1 MAAVFSELFKSH
13 FKQTAVAKWTRN
25 MVAQSTKLWAKKKAS
40 NADVEIPKDIQ
51 EKLGMNFNYKN
62 YKTLINTGI
71 VASVPLLGTIIAVPY
86 AFNAWLTDIQ
96 KKAGKIGIMKAMDKI
111 DDPRVFASETTA
123 TTNPTKTPQPKP
135 TQVAENTNSQLL
147 DKFKQSAV

>member
-1 MAAVFSELFKSH
+1 M
-13 FKQTAVAKWTRN
+13 
-25 MVAQSTKLWAKKKAS
+25 
-40 NADVEIPKDIQ
+40 EIPKDIQ

-111 DDPRVFASETTA
+111 DDPRVLHQ
-123 TTNPTKTPQPKP
+123 K
-135 TQVAENTNSQLL
+135 QLL
-147 DKFKQSAV
+147 LLILQKLRNQSLLKWQRTQILNC